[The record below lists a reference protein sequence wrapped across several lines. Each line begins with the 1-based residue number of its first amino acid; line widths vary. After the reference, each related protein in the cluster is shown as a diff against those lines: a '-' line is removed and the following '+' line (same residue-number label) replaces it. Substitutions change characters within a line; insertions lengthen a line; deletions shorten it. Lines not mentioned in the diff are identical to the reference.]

1 MEKKTG
7 TLYGIG
13 VGPGEPDLITL
24 KAAKILNQVDIEYAS
39 GGRGGVTSGGV
50 RRQGRRSIAKDG
62 RKAGKCHLFKSI
74 SQCKRYQGGNR

>member
-24 KAAKILNQVDIEYAS
+24 KAAKILNQVDIVFA
-39 GGRGGVTSGGV
+39 
-50 RRQGRRSIAKDG
+50 
-62 RKAGKCHLFKSI
+62 
-74 SQCKRYQGGNR
+74 